1 MHQSFKQTLTQHVVL
16 TPPPKK
22 VTDLKKNRRHLCAK
36 HFTSSP
42 PHPFPYNKQANK
54 RTYPSKKTTHT
65 HTHTQPKQ
73 ALLFTLFFWSIFFS
87 MEIEVLVFPDSI
99 GYKSSAACPKPQH
112 PLWFP
117 LKTHTIELGCIHHLV
132 GLVVKVSASWVAD
145 QGFDSSVGIFPGR
158 VIPVA

>member
-42 PHPFPYNKQANK
+42 PPPTHSPTTNKQINEL
-54 RTYPSKKTTHT
+54 TPQKKLHT

-132 GLVVKVSASWVAD
+132 GLVVKVSAS
-145 QGFDSSVGIFPGR
+145 
-158 VIPVA
+158 